1 MTTVPEELSRT
12 PEFQDKR
19 NGQSFS
25 YGDYRPKGS
34 FQCSRPPADFGSCPL

>member
-25 YGDYRPKGS
+25 YGDYRPSGLWIMS
-34 FQCSRPPADFGSCPL
+34 IMTTS